1 MGRDYFPFKMS
12 EELGE
17 CIQAYLMLTDRGRQ
31 KDKTKEEIKA
41 LFSEEI
47 ADVFGYLLLLA
58 DQEGIDIASALGD
71 KWFSFL
77 DADKGNSRA

>member
-1 MGRDYFPFKMS
+1 MDRDYFPFKMS

-17 CIQAYLMLTDRGRQ
+17 CIQVYLMLTDRGRQ

-47 ADVFGYLLLLA
+47 ADVFGYLLVLA
-58 DQEGIDIASALGD
+58 DQEGVDLAKALGD

-77 DADKGNSRA
+77 DANK